1 MAYPLPYRLAM
12 KFAAARTVFD
22 GRRQQNFDGP
32 VRHDMHG
39 LRRSSDGA
47 IAVRLSA
54 MRTGK

>member
-1 MAYPLPYRLAM
+1 M